1 MDYQQTRRVRLFFGF
16 TLLELLVVFS
26 LIVIVASFAFP
37 YFGQLLQ
44 GSYAEA
50 GRAQLLHTIQLARSE
65 ALIRGQ
71 PISLCKSSN
80 QITCGGDWQQG
91 QIVFVDEQ
99 QNGIIQRREQILSVF
114 QATMN
119 NATLYWRAFPRHQ
132 DYLQFLPDGTTQAE
146 NGSFWYCSS
155 RAVHPAW
162 AVMVSKSGRA
172 REVYP
177 NAVGLIVDGRGV
189 PLRC

>member
-1 MDYQQTRRVRLFFGF
+1 MNEVKHSHGF
-16 TLLELLVVFS
+16 TLLELLVVVS
-26 LIVIVASFAFP
+26 LIIIVTSLAFP

-50 GRAQLLHTIQLARSE
+50 ERTQLLHTIQLARSE
-65 ALIRGQ
+65 ALIRGR
-71 PISLCKSSN
+71 PVSLCKSSN
-80 QITCGGDWQQG
+80 QTTCGGEWWQG
-91 QIVFVDEQ
+91 RMVFVDEQ
-99 QNGIIQRREQILSVF
+99 QNGGIQQHEQILSVF
-114 QATMN
+114 QATAN
-119 NATLYWRAFPRHQ
+119 NAKLYWRAFPRHQ

-155 RAVHPAW
+155 RAVYPAW